1 MISLYLKL
9 DVDQEVDRIKDEVLR
24 TDLEFINVDYHEAAK
39 YLVLN
44 WSEEEFRRSSWKRIL
59 PRKRGK
65 RGTRQGIRG
74 VVIRRKQRG
83 EQE

>member
-1 MISLYLKL
+1 MLMVGIDVISLYPKL

-44 WSEEEFRRSSWKRIL
+44 
-59 PRKRGK
+59 
-65 RGTRQGIRG
+65 
-74 VVIRRKQRG
+74 
-83 EQE
+83 